1 MRIRTY
7 SIGSASDT
15 MGGGRV
21 WFGMTIMQNITN
33 KYREGHTKKFRSYY
47 SDYYYFQSSDFL
59 AR

>member
-7 SIGSASDT
+7 SIGSASDS
-15 MGGGRV
+15 MGGRV
-21 WFGMTIMQNITN
+21 WFEMTIMQNITN
-33 KYREGHTKKFRSYY
+33 KYREGHTKQLRSYY